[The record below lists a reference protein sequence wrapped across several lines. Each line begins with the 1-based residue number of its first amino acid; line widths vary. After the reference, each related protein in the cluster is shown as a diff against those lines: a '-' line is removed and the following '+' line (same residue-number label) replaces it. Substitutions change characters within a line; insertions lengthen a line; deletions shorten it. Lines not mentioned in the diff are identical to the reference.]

1 MASKQ
6 IAVQINNITEDV
18 AIRAGEFFLLPEN
31 QVPPVIESDIS
42 RNVIQTTWIDG
53 YIDGLPSYK
62 TLEPINGTITVLKGT
77 AVEFSVIVSDPSI
90 INPVTLGDDIELQ
103 YVWKKNE
110 EDIVGINALENGKGI
125 SGIAISTEKSTEE
138 ATGYYECHISNRYG
152 TVVSERLKVVI
163 VNPLKHPMLF
173 TNILKNGSSATGWEA
188 DEGII
193 TRTFIDNY
201 PQANGCGSLPSL
213 RYWDYG
219 RRFNTVT
226 NEWEEKTNSLG
237 NIIEANKKKAPRFPS
252 AKQDFGFYQGA
263 LDASLYN
270 VFKIWRSKNPQWY
283 SMNSADL
290 PPIANQTIIPDW
302 LNWQLRNFPPALT
315 SNEDVDTFHQKCG
328 AFYPGLNWIDKY
340 NNNNPNTS
348 LVGEA
353 ADSMLTYI
361 SRDKIKFEK
370 DGGVAT
376 VTCTQTVDLNEISP
390 LIDGKVLGIEKMA
403 AQFFGYAGAGITGY
417 KIKAKSYD
425 KDGISG
431 TKEHNWYILN
441 PEDFWEHLKTNT
453 YLNVD
458 GNRLQIVP
466 FTAIEII
473 PLMEDETDIELTMQG
488 TEGDDLITYK
498 LNTPDVQDI
507 FAVKEKAYLPLTW
520 YPIFELMSAYH
531 CDIKVFGQTYAT
543 TRSLKP
549 LMSPT
554 TSKLEKALLRTD
566 YSIMWL
572 NGIDKVFE
580 KYHSLQ
586 LLAHTVAK
594 KEQLTQAYQARD
606 LISQEKNEAKK
617 AFTDTRERV
626 RQELAQSGAFPS
638 EGFPSEGTLLK
649 NEEYIAAKNVYDLA
663 KKQLLEQQEAYTL
676 LVTQYEPYEV
686 LMKVWGNNTLAH
698 TATTNATSSELA
710 AMALDLR
717 EKYKKSYNS
726 VVAFLALQPSNVR
739 TQATIDTPL
748 SVVNSRLGDWIVK
761 TSAYLS
767 IDQQTANPMLASD
780 PINWNPT
787 TFFQSIYRLAYNIG
801 GTYPKNKINAIFLNK
816 QVWWNTTPTT
826 TTGTYT
832 DSFGNTQTRN
842 VQVKA
847 GIPLNLKK
855 LDEQFATLA
864 TVIAGGSLPYPI
876 HLFDQIIASGF
887 YVTNPDKLQAIY
899 ETIQTF
905 WAKQLEISGKQL
917 VIQEQE
923 ELQQLKSDVNN
934 LLDKRALELGQSI
947 YTSVESQIISEQTL
961 IETELG
967 EDYLKLD
974 TPISGVLYDADEEYT
989 NTKRE
994 YKNRRLTAEQ
1004 RLWPDRYDYD
1014 IFWGRNQK
1022 KNWNGRRNAY
1032 NQEIATITALD
1043 QELDVAHF
1051 QNSKSNFLKNAL
1063 KITSVSEDAML
1074 ELTNLYPEGQ
1084 FPDKKTKML
1093 YIQNLATVGYGVIE
1107 FIKSNEVVPMNPLQ
1121 LKKLLQFRINLTGP
1135 AISQGIALR
1144 MYYTQFLTKEKRT
1157 AIEVNYEKLKKEL
1170 PINIANS
1177 RANAIA
1183 QARASFIE
1191 DKNNRVD
1198 ILKEFPKSIINKFE
1212 NVETVVDK
1220 KKLAARLV
1228 QQIQEAMQ
1236 QPGYVELV
1244 QAANTQIQQSEEE
1257 LRNIKK
1263 ENLTDKKDKLVFKAP
1278 TEFPLNSPPILPDYP
1293 QGIKR
1298 LQAYTNHR
1306 REVVTAWKDRQRS
1319 RDNRQLAQE
1328 AVILKQKNIIA
1339 LANSSRLP
1347 VTLYTRAVDVY
1358 EDLPNNEQAEVN
1370 GWGSTVDTRST
1381 SKGLLGWE
1389 EENHNSTIR
1398 DLENRRAS
1406 AEGRIWWDRYDWKM
1420 GWGQKHKKHWR
1431 ERRDAW
1437 YAEVNYI
1444 HQLVAD
1450 EIERYRS
1457 TDYYKDVYGSQGPP
1471 GNPAGVGGSDHTYHF
1486 NSNAAFFAKK
1496 VQFSTAFPTEP
1507 GPWDQLSTV
1516 PKTRQKKA
1524 IKDPG
1529 AAAMFAVGD
1538 TVLIP
1543 KNTRYIKTKIIFRHT
1558 GEAIYDTDT
1567 ETRNWTK
1574 EEIYRTDFDFENPTS
1589 TPLEEY
1595 GFPRCGV
1602 TMAKLLIL
1610 TQTERLTPQVTSYY
1624 IPPAG
1629 YTAVGLR
1636 KKALY
1641 STINNTSKFADFGYS
1656 LIQPE
1661 TPEQFSGINLQDE
1674 AAMISQYQASLFV
1687 AQPAA
1692 EDVEGAM
1699 SEAEIIAY
1707 GDFISDVE
1715 AEATDYEDGTEVP
1728 TEETASGLD
1737 EDSDGVLDEDQ
1748 QPTNPINNSEETDN
1762 NDSEETNTSPGIY

>member
-90 INPVTLGDDIELQ
+90 VSPVTLGDDVELQ

-110 EDIVGINALENGKGI
+110 EDIVAINALENGKGI
-125 SGIAISTEKSTEE
+125 SGIAISAEKSTEE

-152 TVVSERLKVVI
+152 TVVSERLRVVI

-173 TNILKNGSSATGWEA
+173 TNILKNGSSATDWEA

-219 RRFNTVT
+219 RRFNTIT
-226 NEWEEKTNSLG
+226 NEWEEKTDSLG
-237 NIIEANKKKAPRFPS
+237 NIIEANKRKAPRFPS

-290 PPIANQTIIPDW
+290 PPIANQTILPDW

-315 SNEDVDTFHQKCG
+315 SNEDVDTFHKKCG

-466 FTAIEII
+466 FSSIEII

-488 TEGDDLITYK
+488 AEGDDLITYK

-586 LLAHTVAK
+586 LLAHVVAK
-594 KEQLTQAYQARD
+594 KEQLNQAYQVVV
-606 LISQEKNEAKK
+606 LKKQEYGEATK
-617 AFTDTRERV
+617 AFAETRQRV
-626 RQELAQSGAFPS
+626 LQELAQNGIFPRP
-638 EGFPSEGTLLK
+638 EAILK
-649 NEEYIAAKNVYDLA
+649 DEELVAAKSVYDLA
-663 KKQLLEQQEAYTL
+663 KDQYEQQARVFQRL
-676 LVTQYEPYEV
+676 KAQYNPYEM

-726 VVAFLALQPSNVR
+726 VVAFLALQPSNVPS
-739 TQATIDTPL
+739 TLQFPNNGVNPL
-748 SVVNSRLGDWIVK
+748 SFVRSRLGNWIVK
-761 TSAYLS
+761 NSAYLS
-767 IDQQTANPMLASD
+767 IDQQTIDNPTLAFD
-780 PINWNPT
+780 PTNWNPT
-787 TFFQSIYRLAYNIG
+787 TFFQSIYFNLKKA
-801 GTYPKNKINAIFLNK
+801 TTASK
-816 QVWWNTTPTT
+816 QVINSLFLDKKVWWEST
-826 TTGTYT
+826 
-832 DSFGNTQTRN
+832 SLFS
-842 VQVKA
+842 
-847 GIPLNLKK
+847 IPKNLKK
-855 LDEQFATLA
+855 LQIETKILQSR
-864 TVIAGGSLPYPI
+864 IGKGNPPYPI
-876 HLFDQIIASGF
+876 HLFDQIMASGF

-899 ETIQTF
+899 ETIRTF
-905 WAKQLEISGKQL
+905 WAKQLVISGEQL

-947 YTSVESQIISEQTL
+947 YTSVESQIISEQNL

-994 YKNRRLTAEQ
+994 YKIRRLTAEQ
-1004 RLWPDRYDYD
+1004 RLWPDRRDYST
-1014 IFWGRNQK
+1014 FWGRKQK
-1022 KNWNGRRNAY
+1022 KNWNGRRDAY
-1032 NQEIATITALD
+1032 NQEIETITTLD
-1043 QELDVAHF
+1043 RELDVAHF

-1084 FPDKKTKML
+1084 FPDKNTKML

-1121 LKKLLQFRINLTGP
+1121 LKKLLQFRINLTGT
-1135 AISQGIALR
+1135 AISQGTALR
-1144 MYYTQFLTKEKRT
+1144 QYYTRFLTRERKA

-1220 KKLAARLV
+1220 KKLAARLI

-1244 QAANTQIQQSEEE
+1244 QAANIQIQQSEEE

-1293 QGIKR
+1293 LGLTR

-1306 REVVTAWKDRQRS
+1306 REVVTAWKDRQKS
-1319 RDNRQLAQE
+1319 RNDRRLAQE
-1328 AVILKQKNIIA
+1328 AMILKQKNIIA

-1389 EENHNSTIR
+1389 EENHTNTIR

-1406 AEGRIWWDRYDWKM
+1406 AEGRIWWDRHDFSWT
-1420 GWGQKHKKHWR
+1420 WGKKHKDHYHER
-1431 ERRDAW
+1431 EAA
-1437 YAEVNYI
+1437 YNAEIMTINS
-1444 HQLVAD
+1444 LVLK
-1450 EIERYRS
+1450 EIARYRS

-1471 GNPAGVGGSDHTYHF
+1471 GNPSGVGGSDHSYHF

-1496 VQFSTAFPTEP
+1496 VQFETAFPTEP

-1641 STINNTSKFADFGYS
+1641 STLNNTSKFADFGYS

-1687 AQPAA
+1687 AQPAVA

-1699 SEAEIIAY
+1699 SEADIIAY

>member
-90 INPVTLGDDIELQ
+90 VSPVTLGDDIELQ

-110 EDIVGINALENGKGI
+110 EDIVAINALENGKGI
-125 SGIAISTEKSTEE
+125 SGIAISAEKSTEE

-173 TNILKNGSSATGWEA
+173 TNILKNGSSATDWEA

-219 RRFNTVT
+219 RRFNTIT
-226 NEWEEKTNSLG
+226 NEWEEKTDSLG
-237 NIIEANKKKAPRFPS
+237 NIIEANKRKAPRFPS

-290 PPIANQTIIPDW
+290 PPIANQTILPDW

-315 SNEDVDTFHQKCG
+315 SNEDVDTFHKKCG

-466 FTAIEII
+466 FSSIEII

-488 TEGDDLITYK
+488 AEGDDLITYK

-586 LLAHTVAK
+586 LLAHVVAK
-594 KEQLTQAYQARD
+594 KEQLNQAYQVVV
-606 LISQEKNEAKK
+606 LKKQEASKASK
-617 AFTDTRERV
+617 AFAETRQRV
-626 RQELAQSGAFPS
+626 LQELAQNGIFPRP
-638 EGFPSEGTLLK
+638 EAILK
-649 NEEYIAAKNVYDLA
+649 DEELVAAISVYNLA
-663 KKQLLEQQEAYTL
+663 KDQYEQQARVFERLKA
-676 LVTQYEPYEV
+676 QYNPYEM
-686 LMKVWGNNTLAH
+686 LMKVWGNNALAH

-726 VVAFLALQPSNVR
+726 VVAFLALQPSNVPS
-739 TQATIDTPL
+739 TLQLSNNLSGVNPL
-748 SVVNSRLGDWIVK
+748 SFVRSRLGNWIVN

-767 IDQQTANPMLASD
+767 IDQQTIDNSTLAFD
-780 PINWNPT
+780 PTNWNPT
-787 TFFQSIYRLAYNIG
+787 TFFQSIYFNLKKA
-801 GTYPKNKINAIFLNK
+801 TTASKATINAVFLNK
-816 QVWWNTTPTT
+816 QVWWESTSRFSIPKNLEKLQIETKILQSRI
-826 TTGTYT
+826 GK
-832 DSFGNTQTRN
+832 GN
-842 VQVKA
+842 
-847 GIPLNLKK
+847 P
-855 LDEQFATLA
+855 
-864 TVIAGGSLPYPI
+864 PYPV
-876 HLFDQIIASGF
+876 HLFDQIMASGF

-905 WAKQLEISGKQL
+905 WAKQLVISGEQL

-947 YTSVESQIISEQTL
+947 YTSVESQIISEQNL

-994 YKNRRLTAEQ
+994 YKIRRLTAEQ
-1004 RLWPDRYDYD
+1004 RLWPDRRDYS
-1014 IFWGRNQK
+1014 IFWGRKQK
-1022 KNWNGRRNAY
+1022 KNWNGRRDAY
-1032 NQEIATITALD
+1032 NQEIATIITLD
-1043 QELDVAHF
+1043 RELDVAHF

-1084 FPDKKTKML
+1084 FPDKNTKML

-1121 LKKLLQFRINLTGP
+1121 LKKLLQFRINLTGT
-1135 AISQGIALR
+1135 AISQGTALR
-1144 MYYTQFLTKEKRT
+1144 QYYTRFLTREKKA

-1170 PINIANS
+1170 PRNIANS

-1220 KKLAARLV
+1220 KKLAARLI

-1236 QPGYVELV
+1236 QPGYAELV
-1244 QAANTQIQQSEEE
+1244 QAANIQIQQSEEE

-1293 QGIKR
+1293 LGLTR

-1306 REVVTAWKDRQRS
+1306 REVVTAWKDRQKS
-1319 RDNRQLAQE
+1319 RNDRRLAQE
-1328 AVILKQKNIIA
+1328 AMILKQKNIIA

-1389 EENHNSTIR
+1389 EENHNNTIR

-1406 AEGRIWWDRYDWKM
+1406 AEGRIWPDRHDYEWT
-1420 GWGQKHKKHWR
+1420 WGQKHKKHWHER
-1431 ERRDAW
+1431 EDA
-1437 YAEVNYI
+1437 YNAEMLAI
-1444 HQLVAD
+1444 AGLILKEVA
-1450 EIERYRS
+1450 RYRS

-1471 GNPAGVGGSDHTYHF
+1471 GNPAGVGGSDHSYHF

-1507 GPWDQLSTV
+1507 GTWDQLSTV

-1641 STINNTSKFADFGYS
+1641 STLTNTSKFADFGYN

-1699 SEAEIIAY
+1699 SEADIIAY

>member
-1 MASKQ
+1 
-6 IAVQINNITEDV
+6 
-18 AIRAGEFFLLPEN
+18 
-31 QVPPVIESDIS
+31 
-42 RNVIQTTWIDG
+42 
-53 YIDGLPSYK
+53 
-62 TLEPINGTITVLKGT
+62 
-77 AVEFSVIVSDPSI
+77 
-90 INPVTLGDDIELQ
+90 
-103 YVWKKNE
+103 
-110 EDIVGINALENGKGI
+110 
-125 SGIAISTEKSTEE
+125 
-138 ATGYYECHISNRYG
+138 
-152 TVVSERLKVVI
+152 
-163 VNPLKHPMLF
+163 
-173 TNILKNGSSATGWEA
+173 
-188 DEGII
+188 
-193 TRTFIDNY
+193 
-201 PQANGCGSLPSL
+201 
-213 RYWDYG
+213 
-219 RRFNTVT
+219 
-226 NEWEEKTNSLG
+226 
-237 NIIEANKKKAPRFPS
+237 
-252 AKQDFGFYQGA
+252 
-263 LDASLYN
+263 
-270 VFKIWRSKNPQWY
+270 
-283 SMNSADL
+283 MNSADL
-290 PPIANQTIIPDW
+290 PPIDNQTILPDW

-315 SNEDVDTFHQKCG
+315 SNEDVDTSHKKCG

-353 ADSMLTYI
+353 AGSMLTYI

-376 VTCTQTVDLNEISP
+376 VACTQTIDLNEISP

-403 AQFFGYAGAGITGY
+403 AQFFGYTGAGITGY

-466 FTAIEII
+466 FSDIEII

-488 TEGDDLITYK
+488 AEGDDLITYK

-531 CDIKVFGQTYAT
+531 CDIKVFGQIYAT

-586 LLAHTVAK
+586 LLAHVVAK
-594 KEQLTQAYQARD
+594 KEQLDQAYQVVA
-606 LISQEKNEAKK
+606 LKKQEYDESTK
-617 AFTDTRERV
+617 ALENTQERLE
-626 RQELAQSGAFPS
+626 QELAQSGVLPRPEAI
-638 EGFPSEGTLLK
+638 L
-649 NEEYIAAKNVYDLA
+649 NDEEFVAAKNVYDLA
-663 KKQLLEQQEAYTL
+663 KDQYEQQKRTYVQL
-676 LVTQYEPYEV
+676 ISQYKPYEV
-686 LMKVWGNNTLAH
+686 LMKVWGNSALAN
-698 TATTNATSSELA
+698 TATTKATSSELA

-726 VVAFLALQPSNVR
+726 VVAFLALQPSNIPSTVANL
-739 TQATIDTPL
+739 QIPNEVKPL
-748 SVVNSRLGDWIVK
+748 SIVKSQLGNWIVN

-767 IDQQTANPMLASD
+767 IDQQTANPILASD

-787 TFFQSIYRLAYNIG
+787 TFFQSIYRISSFRG
-801 GTYPKNKINAIFLNK
+801 SEGRYPKTTVNAIFLNK
-816 QVWWNTTPTT
+816 QVWWDAAPTT
-826 TTGTYT
+826 TVETYT
-832 DSFGNTQTRN
+832 DSLGNIQTRN
-842 VQVKA
+842 KLTPA
-847 GIPLNLKK
+847 GEPLNLRE
-855 LDEQFATLA
+855 LDKQFATLK
-864 TVIAGGSLPYPI
+864 TLIAKGSSPYPM
-876 HLFDQIIASGF
+876 HLFDQIMTSGF

-899 ETIQTF
+899 ETIETF
-905 WAKQLEISGKQL
+905 WAKQLVISGEQL
-917 VIQEQE
+917 VGQERE
-923 ELQQLKSDVNN
+923 ELQQLKSDVKN

-947 YTSVESQIISEQTL
+947 YTSVESQIISEQNL

-994 YKNRRLTAEQ
+994 YKIRRLTAEQ
-1004 RLWPDRYDYD
+1004 RLWPDRRDYSNY
-1014 IFWGRNQK
+1014 WGRKQK
-1022 KNWNGRRNAY
+1022 KNWNGRRDAY

-1043 QELDVAHF
+1043 RELDVAHF

-1084 FPDKKTKML
+1084 FPDKNTKML
-1093 YIQNLATVGYGVIE
+1093 YIQNLATVGYGEIE
-1107 FIKSNEVVPMNPLQ
+1107 FIKSNEVVPMTPLQ
-1121 LKKLLQFRINLTGP
+1121 LSKLLQFRKNLTGT
-1135 AISQGIALR
+1135 AISQGTALR
-1144 MYYTQFLTKEKRT
+1144 QYYRLLLTREKKT

-1177 RANAIA
+1177 RANAIV
-1183 QARASFIE
+1183 QARTSFIE

-1212 NVETVVDK
+1212 NIETVVDK
-1220 KKLAARLV
+1220 KKLAARLI

-1244 QAANTQIQQSEEE
+1244 QAANMQIQQSEEE

-1263 ENLTDKKDKLVFKAP
+1263 ENLTDKKDKLVFKAL

-1293 QGIKR
+1293 LGLTR
-1298 LQAYTNHR
+1298 LQAYTNHI
-1306 REVVTAWKDRQRS
+1306 REVVTVWKDRQRS

-1328 AVILKQKNIIA
+1328 AMILKQKNIIA

-1370 GWGSTVDTRST
+1370 GWGSTADTRST

-1389 EENHNSTIR
+1389 EENHNNTMR
-1398 DLENRRAS
+1398 DLQSRIDS
-1406 AEGRIWWDRYDWKM
+1406 AYDRFWPDHGTWSDWWGK
-1420 GWGQKHKKHWR
+1420 KHKDHYR
-1431 ERRDAW
+1431 ERRGN
-1437 YAEVNYI
+1437 YHAEIDTVNA
-1444 HQLVAD
+1444 LKAA
-1450 EIERYRS
+1450 ELARYRS

-1471 GNPAGVGGSDHTYHF
+1471 GNPAGVGGSDHSYHF

-1496 VQFSTAFPTEP
+1496 VQFETAFPTEP
-1507 GPWDQLSTV
+1507 GTWDQLSTV

-1641 STINNTSKFADFGYS
+1641 STLNNTSKFADFGYS

-1699 SEAEIIAY
+1699 SEADIIAY